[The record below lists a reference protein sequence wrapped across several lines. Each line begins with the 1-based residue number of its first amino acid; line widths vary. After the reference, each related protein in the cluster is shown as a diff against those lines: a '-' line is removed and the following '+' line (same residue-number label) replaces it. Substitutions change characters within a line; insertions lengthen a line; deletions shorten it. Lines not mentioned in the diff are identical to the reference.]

1 MRIKAAINKK
11 TDKNHVLNALFKLG
25 IFAFWIIIW
34 QIASLIVNAEVFL
47 PSPLSVLT
55 CFAKLVKTQTF
66 IRSTLSSI
74 GRIMSGYICAVAA
87 SFIAA
92 ILMHKSRLRTRCCL
106 LF

>member
-47 PSPLSVLT
+47 PSP
-55 CFAKLVKTQTF
+55 Q
-66 IRSTLSSI
+66 I
-74 GRIMSGYICAVAA
+74 GRAHV
-87 SFIAA
+87 
-92 ILMHKSRLRTRCCL
+92 
-106 LF
+106 